1 VRHIT
6 PERLEEL
13 RPLLDRLRVL
23 DGLAEKRPGGFSLK
37 SRAFLHFHEDPA
49 GLFADVRLD
58 GAEFTRMRVSDPA
71 EQDAL
76 VAAVEAALP

>member
-1 VRHIT
+1 MPHIT

-13 RPLLDRLRVL
+13 RPLLERLRQL
-23 DGLAEKRPGGFSLK
+23 DGLAEKRPGGFSVK

-58 GAEFTRMRVSDPA
+58 GSEFTRMRVSESA

-76 VAAVEAALP
+76 VAAVEAALA